1 MVYGCT
7 RARVRSSV
15 EVGGKIFGMQLSFC
29 RDVNI
34 RLAVTWHWTP
44 HVTVRQP

>member
-7 RARVRSSV
+7 QARVRSSV
-15 EVGGKIFGMQLSFC
+15 EVSCKIFSTDLSHS

-34 RLAVTWHWTP
+34 RLAVYTALET
-44 HVTVRQP
+44 